1 MGILHILVASGALAL
16 ISIGMRVKIW
26 AAAWLMIVIGWSA
39 SASAAPGW
47 PASLT
52 IGTASPGGIYLFYGN
67 TLAPLLTE
75 AVGIPVST
83 RATQGPDEN
92 ILLLESGKVQLAFVT
107 TGSALQA
114 WNGTASWTHGKK
126 LRSMRALFPM
136 YNTPFQFVALD
147 SSGISILRDMGNKQV
162 GVGPQG
168 GTGGLYANKIFEVL
182 GIPAAVQYGAWS
194 TMSRQMRSGVLDAIV
209 GTAGA
214 PFPVITGLDGTEK
227 IRFIPLNDNE
237 IAKLQKAVPEFSP
250 SVVPA
255 GAYPSLNSDYKTIG
269 LFNFTV
275 ARKDL
280 PADLAYSVVKAFY
293 ANHDQLV
300 EATSAARES
309 VAANVDRDTFIPYH
323 PGALRYYRE
332 IGVELP
338 AAVAAPQ

>member
-1 MGILHILVASGALAL
+1 MDNQGYGHSTYTCRIGCTGPYQHRHAGKNLGGCLADDRDRLVSFGVGRAGLAGFADDRDGIAGRHLFIL
-16 ISIGMRVKIW
+16 R
-26 AAAWLMIVIGWSA
+26 
-39 SASAAPGW
+39 
-47 PASLT
+47 
-52 IGTASPGGIYLFYGN
+52 N

-92 ILLLESGKVQLAFVT
+92 ILLLESGEVQLAFVT

-126 LRSMRALFPM
+126 LWSMRALFPM

-214 PFPVITGLDGTEK
+214 PFP
-227 IRFIPLNDNE
+227 
-237 IAKLQKAVPEFSP
+237 
-250 SVVPA
+250 
-255 GAYPSLNSDYKTIG
+255 
-269 LFNFTV
+269 
-275 ARKDL
+275 
-280 PADLAYSVVKAFY
+280 
-293 ANHDQLV
+293 
-300 EATSAARES
+300 
-309 VAANVDRDTFIPYH
+309 
-323 PGALRYYRE
+323 
-332 IGVELP
+332 
-338 AAVAAPQ
+338 